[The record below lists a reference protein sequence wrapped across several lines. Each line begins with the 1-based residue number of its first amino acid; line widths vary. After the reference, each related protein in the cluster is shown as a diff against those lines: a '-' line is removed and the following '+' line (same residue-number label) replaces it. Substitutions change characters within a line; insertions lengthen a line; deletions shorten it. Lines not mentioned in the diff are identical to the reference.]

1 MRTLVVALMAIIGG
15 VLVLPTT
22 AFADPPAQVQ
32 ARVQAQA
39 PDAPTT
45 TTAPR
50 RCAGVT
56 PQDSV
61 APVTLEVTLTTRT
74 WTTPLPPDMGTVSF
88 SVTRGVATVT
98 APDGQRA
105 WYLLHY
111 RSLQQIGGPT
121 LVTGRDLLGG
131 GAMSDVLYL
140 EGGTADV
147 ANDGAAG
154 ITSGSSIDVC
164 VALGA

>member
-1 MRTLVVALMAIIGG
+1 MRKLVVALMAIVGG

-22 AFADPPAQVQ
+22 AFADSPVKGPTSYT
-32 ARVQAQA
+32 
-39 PDAPTT
+39 PTT
-45 TTAPR
+45 TTVPR
-50 RCAGVT
+50 QCAGVT
-56 PQDSV
+56 VQDSV
-61 APVTLEVTLTTRT
+61 VPVTLEVTFTTRT
-74 WTTPLPPDMGTVSF
+74 WTAPLPPDTGSVSL

-98 APDGQRA
+98 APDGQSA
-105 WYLLHY
+105 WYFLHY

-140 EGGTADV
+140 EGGSATV

-154 ITSGSSIDVC
+154 VTSGNWIDVC
-164 VALGA
+164 AALGA